1 VSSHKAPGMKQVPS
15 EAALPR
21 GFRFAATACGLKKT
35 GALDLAIISSDVPA
49 SAAAVFTQNL
59 VVAAPVLISKEHLR
73 ASKGRMRAV
82 VVNAGNAN
90 CATGPAGHEAA
101 HRMVAEAARRLGC
114 PTREVFVCSTG
125 VIGVQLPLEKI
136 LRALPIVAR
145 FRRPSARSFAET
157 SLAICTTD
165 TRPKTA
171 AASFK
176 MAGKRVHLIGC
187 AKGAGMIHPNL
198 ATMLAF
204 VATDAAIAPS
214 LLQRTLRAVT
224 PRTFNAISVDG
235 DSSTNDTLL
244 VLANGEAG
252 APAVKAGTS
261 AHRAFAA
268 ALEDV
273 CGSLA
278 LQIVADGEGAQ
289 RVIQIEVRHAK
300 SETVARRIAETIAT
314 SPLVK
319 TAFAGG
325 DPNWGRVFA
334 AAGRSGVWFDT
345 SLVDITMA
353 GIPVLRRGRP
363 WDFNERAASNKLLA
377 EHVPV
382 VVDLHAGKA
391 MARYWTCDFTAEY
404 VRINASYRT

>member
-1 VSSHKAPGMKQVPS
+1 LIKHALS
-15 EAALPR
+15 EASLPR

-59 VVAAPVLISKEHLR
+59 VVAAPVTISKQHLR

-82 VVNAGNAN
+82 IANAGNAN
-90 CATGPAGHEAA
+90 CATGPAGHAA
-101 HRMVAEAARRLGC
+101 ALRTVAETAKRLGC
-114 PTREVFVCSTG
+114 TPNEIIVCSTG
-125 VIGVQLPLEKI
+125 VIGVPMAVEKI
-136 LRALPIVAR
+136 LRSLPKLTGN
-145 FRRPSARSFAET
+145 RRPSARSFAEL

-171 AASFK
+171 AATFK
-176 MAGKRVHLIGC
+176 MSGKRIHMVGC

-198 ATMLAF
+198 ATTLAF
-204 VATDAAIAPS
+204 VVTDAAIAPA
-214 LLQRTLRAVT
+214 LLQRTLRDVVA
-224 PRTFNAISVDG
+224 RTFNSISVDG

-244 VLANGEAG
+244 VFANGAAG
-252 APAVKAGTS
+252 APAIRPGTA
-261 AHRAFAA
+261 AHRAFAD
-268 ALEDV
+268 ALEEV
-273 CGSLA
+273 CQSLA

-289 RVIQIEVRHAK
+289 RVIEIEVRGAK
-300 SETVARRIAETIAT
+300 TEAAAKKIAETIAT

-334 AAGRSGVWFDT
+334 AAGRSGVNFDPAK
-345 SLVDITMA
+345 VDISMA
-353 GIPVLRRGRP
+353 GVPVLRRGNP
-363 WDFNERAASNKLLA
+363 LDFNERAASNRLLA
-377 EHVPV
+377 DYIAIVLH
-382 VVDLHAGKA
+382 LHAGPA
-391 MARYWTCDFTAEY
+391 TARYWTCDLTAEY

>member
-1 VSSHKAPGMKQVPS
+1 MNHALS

-35 GALDLAIISSDVPA
+35 GALDLAILSSDVPA

-59 VVAAPVLISKEHLR
+59 VVAAPVLISKAHLR

-90 CATGPAGHEAA
+90 CATGAAGHAA
-101 HRMVAEAARRLGC
+101 AQRTVAETAKKLGC
-114 PTREVFVCSTG
+114 KTEEVFVCSTG
-125 VIGVQLPLEKI
+125 VIGVPLSVDKI
-136 LRALPIVAR
+136 LRAVPLLAR
-145 FRRPSARSFAET
+145 HRRASARSFAEV

-171 AASFK
+171 AASFT
-176 MAGKRVHLIGC
+176 MAGKRVHIVGC
-187 AKGAGMIHPNL
+187 AKGAGMIHPNM
-198 ATMLAF
+198 ATTLAF
-204 VATDAAIAPS
+204 VTTDAAIAPA
-214 LLQRTLRAVT
+214 LLQKTLREVTTRTL
-224 PRTFNAISVDG
+224 NSISIDG
-235 DSSTNDTLL
+235 DTSTNDTLL
-244 VLANGEAG
+244 VLANGAAG
-252 APAVKAGTS
+252 APSIKQGTS
-261 AHRAFAA
+261 AHRAFLA

-273 CGSLA
+273 CHSLA

-289 RVIQIEVRHAK
+289 RVIEIEVRGAK
-300 SETVARRIAETIAT
+300 NERSARRIAETIAT

-334 AAGRSGVWFDT
+334 AAGRAGVAFDPAR
-345 SLVDITMA
+345 VDITMA
-353 GIPVLRRGRP
+353 GIPVLRRGQP
-363 WDFNERAASNKLLA
+363 LDFNERAASNRLLA
-377 EHVPV
+377 EHVPIV
-382 VVDLHAGKA
+382 MHLHAGA
-391 MARYWTCDFTAEY
+391 ARARYWTCDLTAEY